1 MVRFRLQLL
10 QMTRFHSRG
19 NPLTLISS
27 NWLERLTQKDVTFE
41 VEDVVGICKDF
52 NINYENRELTLM
64 EERNI
69 PVAMKIYVE
78 HLRLRAASVSDTS
91 LVVKLPKST
100 THNYDYMLLPAVL
113 TQLVEVK
120 KNEVA

>member
-1 MVRFRLQLL
+1 MIRFRLQSL

-27 NWLERLTQKDVTFE
+27 NWMERLTQKDVTFE

-69 PVAMKIYVE
+69 PVAMKIYAE
-78 HLRLRAASVSDTS
+78 HLRLRPESVSDTS

-120 KNEVA
+120 